1 MLFVCSESATWSSQK
16 SMFIVIKRAPL
27 CSLVITLLLSPF
39 LRKKT
44 KYSFLCRLSFPG
56 EKTLQ
61 QFFYRWSEQKIFV
74 SLPTL
79 LFSHTYPLPPAPDPT
94 LIKKIQS
101 ALFKWQRCIQKTG
114 KHGAHHR
121 PEDCCIFMSLLHVTF
136 HFLGFFS
143 WTV

>member
-1 MLFVCSESATWSSQK
+1 MLFVCSESATRSSQK

-27 CSLVITLLLSPF
+27 CSLVITLLLSLF

-61 QFFYRWSEQKIFV
+61 QFFTGDQNRFLYHFPPSCSHTPTPYPRP
-74 SLPTL
+74 PTL
-79 LFSHTYPLPPAPDPT
+79 LL
-94 LIKKIQS
+94 LKKIQS

-114 KHGAHHR
+114 KHGAHHI
-121 PEDCCIFMSLLHVTF
+121 PEDCCIFMSLLHVTSR
-136 HFLGFFS
+136 FLGFFS

>member
-27 CSLVITLLLSPF
+27 CSLVITLLLSLF
-39 LRKKT
+39 LRKKQNILF
-44 KYSFLCRLSFPG
+44 YADSASL
-56 EKTLQ
+56 EKNFTTI
-61 QFFYRWSEQKIFV
+61 FYRWSEQKIFV